1 MVHIFTHLYFYYSH
15 RFYMFTVGSKNS
27 SAFILIQMIG
37 AKVGAKE
44 LFYLSWEFSNGI
56 PVIPTS

>member
-1 MVHIFTHLYFYYSH
+1 
-15 RFYMFTVGSKNS
+15 MFTVGSKNS

>member
-1 MVHIFTHLYFYYSH
+1 
-15 RFYMFTVGSKNS
+15 MFAVGSKNS
-27 SAFILIQMIG
+27 SGFKLIQIIG

-44 LFYLSWEFSNGI
+44 LFYLSWELSNGI